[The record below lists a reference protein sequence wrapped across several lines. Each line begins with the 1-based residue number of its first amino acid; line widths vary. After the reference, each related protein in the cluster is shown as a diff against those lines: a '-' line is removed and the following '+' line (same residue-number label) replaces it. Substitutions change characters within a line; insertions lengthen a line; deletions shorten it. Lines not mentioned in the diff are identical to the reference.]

1 MATGRQPAFGRRP
14 APRAAVPA
22 PLAARGIPES
32 GTSVVTVQPEPDAE
46 LESWKRGRRWQ
57 PPWRQIA
64 LMASLCFGIGS
75 LVLPDSVS
83 EVLHWLLYAL
93 TGASLYAG
101 WRGPRLRPGSP
112 NR

>member
-1 MATGRQPAFGRRP
+1 MATGPAHPAFGRR
-14 APRAAVPA
+14 AVPRVAAQAA
-22 PLAARGIPES
+22 PTARVVPEP
-32 GTSVVTVQPEPDAE
+32 GTPVVTVQPEPDAE

-101 WRGPRLRPGSP
+101 WRKPRS
-112 NR
+112 